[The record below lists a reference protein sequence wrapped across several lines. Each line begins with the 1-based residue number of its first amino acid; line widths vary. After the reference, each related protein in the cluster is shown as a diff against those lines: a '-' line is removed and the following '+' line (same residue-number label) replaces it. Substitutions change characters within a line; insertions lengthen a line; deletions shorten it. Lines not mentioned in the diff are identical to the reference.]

1 MNRFDSFFF
10 ITVGVRFGNELRR
23 KSIVEGLV
31 EMTLRYINE
40 IFFLLSN
47 HYLLLK
53 K

>member
-31 EMTLRYINE
+31 E
-40 IFFLLSN
+40 FLIMFLSDKL
-47 HYLLLK
+47 YLSGSRSK
-53 K
+53 